1 MRQVVTRAP
10 LLASLLAPLL
20 AVLLVPALQVPAA
33 HAQPEVA
40 PKRDYAIT
48 YRTEGGPAGNEMR
61 ISYQASSKLQRVEG
75 GGPPGMTMLI
85 DITRGDLTMINT
97 AARNYIVLSGG
108 ESRPPWADTDRY
120 RFERAGSD
128 RVANTPC
135 TVFRMLEGTQQR
147 GTACATNDG
156 ITLRAEWNRD
166 GTTGRIEATQ
176 VSIATQPAENF
187 RIPAGFQKVEMPG
200 MPPGLGG
207 PPSGGQGAPGGPP
220 RR

>member
-1 MRQVVTRAP
+1 MRLAAP
-10 LLASLLAPLL
+10 LCFLLAA
-20 AVLLVPALQVPAA
+20 AVVPAA
-33 HAQPEVA
+33 PASAQPEVA

-48 YRTEGGPAGNEMR
+48 YRTEGGPGGNEMR

-75 GGPPGMTMLI
+75 SGPPGMTMLI

-135 TVFRMLEGTQQR
+135 TVWRMLEGNQQR

-166 GTTGRIEATQ
+166 GMSGRIEATQ
-176 VSIATQPAENF
+176 VSLATQPAENF

-207 PPSGGQGAPGGPP
+207 PPGGAPGGPP